1 MARNEAHHLA
11 GSRPR
16 PDRRLAHLI
25 PDEPLWIDLRGPLLS
40 GHCLIYSGPD
50 AARGFVLRSTDYPF
64 AFVWGE
70 PPESALVRAVA
81 SAEGDPDFRLL
92 APPSA
97 AEHLLPELPG
107 WRLAEEAILHRWR
120 GEARGGGA
128 PAPLPPEASLELVEA
143 GEDAEELVER
153 VPEDLRPEV
162 HLALRRSCPLA
173 VAWVEQ
179 TPVSFCYA
187 AWSTETLWDV
197 AVGTEASHRRRGL
210 AAATFEAVRR
220 HLEPR
225 GLAPVWGAYND
236 NRASRRLAA
245 KLGFVEDARLATLA
259 PPG

>member
-1 MARNEAHHLA
+1 MSRDEARHLA

-50 AARGFVLRSTDYPF
+50 APRGFVLRSTDYPF

-70 PPESALVRAVA
+70 PPESALGRAVA
-81 SAEGDPDFRLL
+81 SAEDNPDFRLL
-92 APPSA
+92 ALPSTA
-97 AEHLLPELPG
+97 QRLLPELPG
-107 WRLAEEAILHRWR
+107 WRRAEQAILHRWQGEKR
-120 GEARGGGA
+120 GETA
-128 PAPLPPEASLELVEA
+128 PVPLPPEASVELVEPGADA
-143 GEDAEELVER
+143 GELVDR

-173 VAWVEQ
+173 VAWVAA
-179 TPVSFCYA
+179 TPVAFCYA

-210 AAATFEAVRR
+210 AAATFEVVRR
-220 HLEPR
+220 HLAPR
-225 GLAPVWGAYND
+225 GLTPVWGAYDD
-236 NRASRRLAA
+236 NHASRRLAA